1 MFLVWDVSVWCV
13 WFVFVDLSCL
23 WVCLCVCVMCICVGG
38 WCAFVWVGDVL
49 LCACVSCIY
58 VCVCVL
64 YVCLCDMW
72 YMYVCVTC
80 LVLCVMCVFVCVCEW
95 CTRFLLAFKARNM
108 KVCIL
113 VHSYCKLSCREL
125 SRIVMLTA
133 YQELSGIVI
142 TSTLLVVVLGWR
154 WNSCSPRFVLLLS
167 FVHQFGLLLLL

>member
-1 MFLVWDVSVWCV
+1 
-13 WFVFVDLSCL
+13 
-23 WVCLCVCVMCICVGG
+23 
-38 WCAFVWVGDVL
+38 
-49 LCACVSCIY
+49 
-58 VCVCVL
+58 
-64 YVCLCDMW
+64 
-72 YMYVCVTC
+72 
-80 LVLCVMCVFVCVCEW
+80 
-95 CTRFLLAFKARNM
+95 M

-167 FVHQFGLLLLL
+167 FVHQFWLLSICISFLVVLSVCDVCMCVGVGVTCLVFV